1 MSQLTISLFDIPQK
15 TGATGS
21 VGVGAVPL
29 LPLSIID
36 HVPVLAPPATAGHIR
51 HLGHGG
57 HQLSDMQGASI
68 LTIFVN
74 KTQYSFLSLLFSVR
88 VRNILNIYRC
98 YFLKVYSDLI
108 FIGRQYEFK
117 IIAKMFE
124 SNIRHDKHVR
134 SRVLI

>member
-1 MSQLTISLFDIPQK
+1 MSQLTISLFDIPKK

-57 HQLSDMQGASI
+57 HQLSDMQGAAI
-68 LTIFVN
+68 LTIFVKRHN
-74 KTQYSFLSLLFSVR
+74 ILTPSLLFSLGAH
-88 VRNILNIYRC
+88 NILNFYRS
-98 YFLKVYSDLI
+98 YLIPTFFLSTVSPPDLYWQAVSI
-108 FIGRQYEFK
+108 
-117 IIAKMFE
+117 
-124 SNIRHDKHVR
+124 
-134 SRVLI
+134 

>member
-88 VRNILNIYRC
+88 VRNI
-98 YFLKVYSDLI
+98 
-108 FIGRQYEFK
+108 
-117 IIAKMFE
+117 
-124 SNIRHDKHVR
+124 
-134 SRVLI
+134 

>member
-1 MSQLTISLFDIPQK
+1 MSQLTISLFDIPKK

-57 HQLSDMQGASI
+57 HQLSDIQGAAI

-74 KTQYSFLSLLFSVR
+74 KTQYSDTFTTLQSEGSKHFEYLQKLLFKS
-88 VRNILNIYRC
+88 L
-98 YFLKVYSDLI
+98 FKSDLYW
-108 FIGRQYEFK
+108 Q
-117 IIAKMFE
+117 A
-124 SNIRHDKHVR
+124 V
-134 SRVLI
+134 